1 MARLN
6 SVLLITLLVLVIY
19 SLPSSIDARKILMK
33 LETQDVSS
41 LKGTL
46 PLIEITN
53 NNMPNIHG
61 SGRLVAHLARNG
73 RVLVSSNPSPGAG
86 H

>member
-6 SVLLITLLVLVIY
+6 SILLITLLVLVLY
-19 SLPSSIDARKILMK
+19 SLPSSIGARKILK
-33 LETQDVSS
+33 IETKEVPS

-46 PLIEITN
+46 PLSEVIN
-53 NNMPNIHG
+53 YPIHG
-61 SGRLVAHLARNG
+61 SGMLARLANNE
-73 RVLVSSNPSPGAG
+73 RVLVSANPSPGVG

>member
-6 SVLLITLLVLVIY
+6 SLLLITLLVLVIY

-46 PLIEITN
+46 PLIEVTN
-53 NNMPNIHG
+53 NNIPNIHG
-61 SGRLVAHLARNG
+61 SGRLVPHLAKNG